1 MGNILH
7 ANAKTTPRIRKEIR
21 ESQESIAKLAI
32 KYNLNPKTIQ
42 KWKNATNTEDK
53 KSGAKTIRSSLS
65 PMEQQII
72 CEFRRTTKL
81 ALDDCFIALKEKIP
95 ALTRSNLHRCLKRNG
110 LSILP
115 KNEDEPQEKKKFK
128 EYDIGF
134 VHVDITQVII
144 ENKQKLYLFVGI
156 DRASKYVFVELYE
169 EMTVARSV
177 EFLEHLIEDCP
188 FKITK
193 ILTDNGSQFTYE
205 LLSEHLKPKDKIH
218 PFDNLCKAHNIEHRL
233 TKFKHPWTNGQVE
246 IFNKTIKNNTTKTY
260 HYETIEE
267 LKRHL
272 MSYLLYYNHQKKL
285 KALKFKSPYA
295 ILLEK
300 FDLNPEL
307 FKENPYLKL
316 RGLNNYIIFW
326 VKK

>member
-7 ANAKTTPRIRKEIR
+7 ANAKTTPRIRKEIQ
-21 ESQESIAKLAI
+21 ESKESIAKLAI

-110 LSILP
+110 LSVLP
-115 KNEDEPQEKKKFK
+115 KNEDEQQEKKKFK

-134 VHVDITQVII
+134 IHVDITQVII

-205 LLSEHLKPKDKIH
+205 LLSEHLKPKNKIH
-218 PFDNLCKAHNIEHRL
+218 PFDNLCKAYNIEHRL

-316 RGLNNYIIFW
+316 RGLNN
-326 VKK
+326 

>member
-1 MGNILH
+1 MGNLLH
-7 ANAKTTPRIRKEIR
+7 ANAKTTPRIRKEIQ
-21 ESQESIAKLAI
+21 ESKESIAKLAI
-32 KYNLNPKTIQ
+32 KYNLNPKTVHR
-42 KWKNATNTEDK
+42 WKRDTSTEDK

-81 ALDDCFIALKEKIP
+81 SLDDCYIALKDTIP
-95 ALTRSNLHRCLKRNG
+95 ALSRSNLHRCLRRNG
-110 LSILP
+110 LSVLP
-115 KNEDEPQEKKKFK
+115 KDDDEPREKKKFK

-144 ENKQKLYLFVGI
+144 ADKQKLYLFVGI

-169 EMTVARSV
+169 EMTVQRSV
-177 EFLEHLIEDCP
+177 EFLKHLIEDCP

-205 LLSEHLKPKDKIH
+205 LLAEHLKPKEKIH
-218 PFDNLCKAHNIEHRL
+218 PFDVVCNANQIEHRL

-246 IFNKTIKNNTTKTY
+246 IFNKTIKNATTKTY
-260 HYETIEE
+260 HYEMQDE
-267 LKRHL
+267 LKKHL

-295 ILLEK
+295 MLLEK

-316 RGLNNYIIFW
+316 RGLNRYSLRF
-326 VKK
+326 

>member
-21 ESQESIAKLAI
+21 ESKESIAKLAI

-42 KWKNATNTEDK
+42 KWKNATSTEDK

-95 ALTRSNLHRCLKRNG
+95 ALTRSNLHRCLKRNA
-110 LSILP
+110 LSVLP
-115 KNEDEPQEKKKFK
+115 KNEDEQQEKKKFK

-134 VHVDITQVII
+134 IHVDITQVII

-177 EFLEHLIEDCP
+177 KFLEHLIEDCP

-205 LLSEHLKPKDKIH
+205 LLSEHLKPKNKSH
-218 PFDNLCKAHNIEHRL
+218 QFDNVCKAHNIEHRL

-316 RGLNNYIIFW
+316 RGLNS
-326 VKK
+326 

>member
-7 ANAKTTPRIRKEIR
+7 ANAKTTPRIRKEIQ
-21 ESQESIAKLAI
+21 ESKESIAKLAI

-110 LSILP
+110 LSVLP
-115 KNEDEPQEKKKFK
+115 KNEDEQQEKKKFK

-134 VHVDITQVII
+134 IHVDITQVII

-177 EFLEHLIEDCP
+177 GFLEHLIEDCP

-205 LLSEHLKPKDKIH
+205 LLSEHLKPKNKIH

-246 IFNKTIKNNTTKTY
+246 IFNKTIKNATTKTY

-316 RGLNNYIIFW
+316 RALN
-326 VKK
+326 K